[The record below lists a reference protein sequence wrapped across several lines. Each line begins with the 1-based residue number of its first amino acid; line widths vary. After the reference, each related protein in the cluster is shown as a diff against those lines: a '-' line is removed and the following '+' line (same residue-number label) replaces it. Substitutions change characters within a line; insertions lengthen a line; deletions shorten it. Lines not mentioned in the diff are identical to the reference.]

1 MSTQWANIGEDAG
14 ALHALIEQV
23 PGHVALEL
31 IDYLWIFPPRRVAA
45 GESVVVVIA
54 GFDDDEARRRVFT
67 LRFTV
72 ARNRKGVASVITRFD
87 EHGAAPA
94 PALPRIVQGV
104 LRRLGEDAEAEPREE
119 QIGGDTDR
127 WFELVVALGGRP
139 PAAADDAAAEPQQES
154 TTIPPDEPDAPDA
167 ASAGVE
173 PEPDAA
179 RDL

>member
-14 ALHALIEQV
+14 ALHALIEQI

-31 IDYLWIFPPRRVAA
+31 VDYLWIFPPRRVAA

-67 LRFTV
+67 LRFTIS
-72 ARNRKGVASVITRFD
+72 RNRKGVASVNTRFD

-94 PALPRIVQGV
+94 PAVPRIVQGV

-119 QIGGDTDR
+119 QIGGNADR
-127 WFELVVALGGRP
+127 WFDLVVALGGRP
-139 PAAADDAAAEPQQES
+139 TAVADNGAAELQHDPVHVS
-154 TTIPPDEPDAPDA
+154 TDISDAPDA
-167 ASAGVE
+167 ASAR
-173 PEPDAA
+173 PEHESDVA